1 MWRSWWCREEITFSS
16 RIAAPSLP
24 KRARVTKVFW
34 TAFPREMRSCHLPLV
49 LLLAP
54 GAAHRR
60 QCQAPGAALV
70 LLALPTR
77 PSSAS
82 WAQAPVELCFLQF
95 PIELLSLLLSV
106 AAPLPFVCI
115 PL

>member
-1 MWRSWWCREEITFSS
+1 MW
-16 RIAAPSLP
+16 
-24 KRARVTKVFW
+24 
-34 TAFPREMRSCHLPLV
+34 SCHLPLV

-54 GAAHRR
+54 GAAHCWR
-60 QCQAPGAALV
+60 CQAPGAAPV
-70 LLALPTR
+70 LLALPTP

-95 PIELLSLLLSV
+95 PIELLLLLLSV
-106 AAPLPFVCI
+106 AAPLPFVRI